1 MASRRLVPTSVRE
14 ALGVIGR
21 FVPRITLREQ
31 SVREQSGPGTT
42 PPVPTWCTSG
52 SNSAAL
58 PASPSSTKGASPA
71 ATPITFE
78 WNGRYP
84 RRHRR
89 SEKTRSNT
97 RVPADGSRDGFG
109 GAETHRSWSVA
120 RSSGKTARYWQGNGL
135 QTRRRNAPRSF
146 FALNVILGTTLPM
159 TPRRSLQRIRP
170 HAGRRV
176 EDARNHVQR
185 GLHRRRRNQQ
195 NCVGRQQ
202 SVHLPNVGSRPLR
215 PARHHRAHGERLG
228 QTPPRPG
235 RTVTAK
241 SDTDVSFAMAACI
254 LRRSRRSG
262 AWRRI
267 SPPTGLDP
275 FGGLR
280 PVVAVGRPERAV
292 NPIIRFSLIR
302 IR

>member
-1 MASRRLVPTSVRE
+1 MTPL
-14 ALGVIGR
+14 
-21 FVPRITLREQ
+21 
-31 SVREQSGPGTT
+31 REQSGPGTT

-58 PASPSSTKGASPA
+58 PASPSSTKGASPT
-71 ATPITFE
+71 ATPITLE

-146 FALNVILGTTLPM
+146 FALDEIPGTNLPV

-170 HAGRRV
+170 RAGRRI

-185 GLHRRRRNQQ
+185 GE
-195 NCVGRQQ
+195 
-202 SVHLPNVGSRPLR
+202 P
-215 PARHHRAHGERLG
+215 
-228 QTPPRPG
+228 
-235 RTVTAK
+235 TAAPCPT
-241 SDTDVSFAMAACI
+241 SP
-254 LRRSRRSG
+254 RSRRTPR
-262 AWRRI
+262 ARRPSRCEDTSHSAMSRATEPSRYAPEAPSVP
-267 SPPTGLDP
+267 SPSRTSLPDP
-275 FGGLR
+275 RRANGTR
-280 PVVAVGRPERAV
+280 PP
-292 NPIIRFSLIR
+292 
-302 IR
+302 